1 MADIEK
7 SSIKVFVSPND
18 TNDLRSLWRESPD
31 EVVSDYKMLVHI
43 FGKVD
48 LPCRVN
54 WALRNVPEML
64 EKLIKGIVAN
74 NFYMDEF
81 LSSLSEEESL
91 IRLSSSL
98 IFCLKACGF

>member
-7 SSIKVFVSPND
+7 ISIKVFVSPND

-48 LPCRVN
+48 LPC
-54 WALRNVPEML
+54 
-64 EKLIKGIVAN
+64 
-74 NFYMDEF
+74 
-81 LSSLSEEESL
+81 
-91 IRLSSSL
+91 
-98 IFCLKACGF
+98 